1 LRGEPGERL
10 SQRRGPPNDH
20 QRRAGRAR
28 VAHCSIGFAQPPPGA
43 IPLHGVPQLSAH
55 RESGAGWLGRFAP
68 EDDEGRTIDALT
80 SLEERL
86 EIGAGGQPL
95 ASRKAIS

>member
-55 RESGAGWLGRFAP
+55 REPGAGWLGRFAP